1 MGSDSMSRETRKYR
15 ALENFTNLFWTCTS
29 KMYGRSPLLV
39 NVVAAVFLLQLSAFT
54 TTVESASARG
64 EVILALKRIAVIE
77 FSGSNVAQNSLL
89 NHTQIAAYDFEQHLV
104 NYHERRQLQVT
115 GLFTNKPLAVRSDR
129 IDPTNKFRR
138 YRDGYDVTSKNYWG
152 SVVFTG
158 VYGYGVAA
166 AWLLL
171 GLALALL
178 ACFRRCS
185 RRPRS
190 NKHHPSNYYLVP
202 KLVVLLL
209 SFIAIAC
216 IATLF
221 ALNHQTFSQTDKV
234 KSTVLRA
241 AIVATDTIHTV
252 TSTLGRVQDVLEK
265 YNIPGWKALNS
276 TEAKLN
282 TQADLVVDKINNNLR
297 KFNRLIDAVKI
308 SLILVLSLS
317 LVLVIGGLL
326 AAFLGWSRIFFVFI
340 MLGWILTACVW
351 VMFGLLFASKN
362 VASDTCLALNEFL
375 QAPANTTLDEFL
387 PCVDAETSNAA
398 LISVR
403 ENVGDVIELANSTV
417 VTIQRASN
425 FFGRGNGELLTLCNP
440 IGGPPD
446 YLYSETCPEGTLPI
460 SQLPAVLA
468 PYVCMENMSNFDCF
482 TDGRWV
488 SSENNST
495 LYELSQGAD
504 DLLGTIPMLSRL
516 ANCSIVFDTFNNFV
530 NQRCRPLNRALRSM
544 WISILLLSIFFT
556 LLTALWAV
564 TNYRNKHQRHMN
576 KVEQYMA
583 TKGRPI

>member
-1 MGSDSMSRETRKYR
+1 M
-15 ALENFTNLFWTCTS
+15 
-29 KMYGRSPLLV
+29 
-39 NVVAAVFLLQLSAFT
+39 Q
-54 TTVESASARG
+54 
-64 EVILALKRIAVIE
+64 
-77 FSGSNVAQNSLL
+77 
-89 NHTQIAAYDFEQHLV
+89 
-104 NYHERRQLQVT
+104 
-115 GLFTNKPLAVRSDR
+115 
-129 IDPTNKFRR
+129 
-138 YRDGYDVTSKNYWG
+138 